1 VFHQD
6 QLKRA
11 LPPVLSGLFVA
22 ASFPRT
28 GLWALAWV
36 AWVPLIAAL
45 GRARGRREAFGAGLL
60 AGGISTFLLL
70 AWIPGVMVRYGSL
83 PPVAAWGAY
92 VLVALLLACYPAA
105 ACLLV
110 KHLMLRGGGG
120 WVLAFPAAWV
130 LGEYALSFSPFGG
143 FPWLL
148 AGYTQ
153 ADRLPVIQVADLAG
167 VYGVSALVMAVNT
180 AVACALTGRGWF
192 RRLAP
197 LGGAAVLLASAL
209 LYGELELKH
218 WGKVEPRYEA
228 AMLQGNLHEGEP
240 EAVLADKFQRGYVA
254 MADRLPPGEI
264 DLLVL
269 PESPAPKLWAL
280 DDDYR
285 REMQAL
291 ARRYPL
297 GLILS
302 NIRLEGERYYNSA
315 FFLDR
320 RGALAGIYDKVHLVP
335 FGEYIP
341 AARLF
346 SFLETISRDVGA
358 FSAGRRHAVFPLG
371 EETAAALVCFEAVF
385 PSLVRKFARDGGRLL
400 VNITNDGWYGASAAP
415 WQHLAISRFRA
426 VENRRF
432 FLRAANSGVT
442 ACIEPTGRIQSAT
455 GILQRAVG
463 RGRFAFVRERSFYT
477 RYGDVFVF
485 LCAMILLVS
494 IVLTERKL
502 GFLRRGRCSRN

>member
-1 VFHQD
+1 MFHQD

-302 NIRLEGERYYNSA
+302 NIRLEGGRYYNSA

-320 RGALAGIYDKVHLVP
+320 QGALAGIYDKVHLVP